1 MLGPI
6 SRIILRLLVGILVG
20 KAIFSAE
27 DGNALSSDPEIA
39 ALIEMALAGAIWAG
53 TEGWYWLAKRL
64 GWAT

>member
-6 SRIILRLLVGILVG
+6 SRIILRLLVGFLVG
-20 KAIFSAE
+20 KAVFSAE
-27 DGNALSSDPEIA
+27 DGNALTSDPEIA
-39 ALIEMALAGAIWAG
+39 ALIEMALASAIWAG